1 MLGPDPER
9 MGFVKNIF
17 WGNFREELVFPWPQL
32 SPEETARCDQLLAE
46 LDEYLR
52 NEHPTIQIDRDQ
64 EIPDWVIRRF
74 FEIGVLGMI
83 IPTEYGG
90 RDLGITSYNRVLE
103 RIGYTC
109 GSTAVMVSAHL
120 SIGCG
125 ALMLFGNEQQQQR
138 YLPLMAT
145 EMLSAFC
152 LSEPNVGCDAAGQ
165 ESRCELSANG
175 EHYILNGEKWY
186 VTSGNLADFFWFQG
200 RIPDE
205 DEDALFLVD
214 QGTAGIEI
222 TANPKFSHT
231 YAAHHPTYRFTDVR
245 VSAAQRVGQ
254 SGDGMSYTRSWFRHE
269 RLMIGARSCGAA
281 ARLIEDAM
289 EFAKNR
295 TVDGLP
301 LSEKQAIQFMLAD
314 CTTELYAA
322 RLMTY
327 DAARSWDRG
336 DDLKAQHARCSMT
349 KLYVSEMANRVADRA
364 VQIFG
369 GRGYMR
375 ENVAE
380 RFFRELRVDR
390 IWEGTSEI
398 QRLIIARSLLKRG
411 LDGM

>member
-1 MLGPDPER
+1 MKIELSEDAR
-9 MGFVKNIF
+9 RWQAIA
-17 WGNFREELVFPWPQL
+17 REY
-32 SPEETARCDQLLAE
+32 A
-46 LDEYLR
+46 DEYLQPHEVEAEL
-52 NEHPTIQIDRDQ
+52 ND
-64 EIPDWVIRRF
+64 
-74 FEIGVLGMI
+74 GVLPDDITKRNRTRAIELGFSEI
-83 IPTEYGG
+83 DVPRSHGG
-90 RDLGITSYNRVLE
+90 RGLSMECQAAIWEQLGRTTNALSWCFSEPQEWMFDACTDEQLETYILPMMRGEKKDCYAITES
-103 RIGYTC
+103 GP
-109 GSTAVMVSAHL
+109 GSDVAGLDATAVRD
-120 SIGCG
+120 GDD
-125 ALMLFGNEQQQQR
+125 
-138 YLPLMAT
+138 YL
-145 EMLSAFC
+145 
-152 LSEPNVGCDAAGQ
+152 
-165 ESRCELSANG
+165 
-175 EHYILNGEKWY
+175 LNGEKWY

-200 RIPDE
+200 RIPEE
-205 DEDALFLVD
+205 DEDALFLID
-214 QGTAGIEI
+214 QGTPGIEI
-222 TANPKFSHT
+222 TANPKFAHT
-231 YAAHHPTYRFTDVR
+231 YAAHHPTYKFTDVR

-289 EFAKNR
+289 EFANNR
-295 TVDGLP
+295 IVDGLP
-301 LSEKQAIQFMLAD
+301 LSEKQLIQAMLAD
-314 CTTELYAA
+314 SVTELYAS

-336 DDLKAQHARCSMT
+336 DDLKAQHARCSMV